1 MTSAFSTIG
10 LPEVIAGLIV
20 LALNGYVLTGGADYG
35 GGLWDLLASGSRRDE
50 QRELIASSIAPVWE
64 ANHVWL
70 IVAVVMFFTAFP
82 AAFAAVGIVLHL
94 PLTVMLLGVVLRGS
108 AFVFRSYGGGTT
120 ATRRRWGLAFAIASV
135 ITPFVLGVAIGTVAS
150 GAAANAFGHVGDRS
164 FVEVFVSPWLD
175 WFPLSVGALTL
186 ALFAFLA
193 AVYLG
198 VAATSDGLREDF
210 RKRAL
215 LSAIAVFVF
224 AALAL
229 VAAWRGAPQIVSG
242 VTESSWAL
250 VLQLAT
256 GVAAIVAIVAL
267 WTRHFALARLAVGA
281 QVSLILWGWALAQ
294 FPFIVPP
301 TLSIR
306 ETAAPDV
313 TLMLLVIG
321 VAAGA
326 AILIPSLRFLFRL
339 ALSPGDHAPP

>member
-1 MTSAFSTIG
+1 
-10 LPEVIAGLIV
+10 
-20 LALNGYVLTGGADYG
+20 
-35 GGLWDLLASGSRRDE
+35 ASGPRHDE

-82 AAFAAVGIVLHL
+82 AAFGAVGIVLHL

-120 ATRRRWGLAFAIASV
+120 AVRRRWGLTFAVASV
-135 ITPFVLGVAIGTVAS
+135 VTPFVLGVAIGTVAS

-193 AVYLG
+193 AVYLA
-198 VAATSDGLREDF
+198 VAATDDGLRDDF

-215 LSAIAVFVF
+215 VSAVAVFLF

-229 VAAWRGAPQIVSG
+229 VAAWRGAPQIMSG
-242 VTESSWAL
+242 ITQSSWAL
-250 VLQLAT
+250 VLHLAT
-256 GVAAIVAIVAL
+256 AIAAITAIVAL
-267 WTRHFALARLAVGA
+267 WTRRFALARLAAGA

-306 ETAAPDV
+306 ATAAPDV
-313 TLMLLVIG
+313 TLELLVIG
-321 VAAGA
+321 VAVGA

-339 ALSPGDHAPP
+339 SLSQRDHAPP